1 VPLLSFLL
9 TQGGTLIHLDLG
21 SFARQN
27 LANTGVS
34 FSSSSITPDIARIA
48 VTPSAGYALGK
59 QNGNPVLVAMTNLGQ
74 ITTYPIAN
82 EPMSLTLNPAA
93 DHVFLLTGCPA
104 GSACSG
110 VPNRLYA
117 FSIASQAFE
126 QAGPDN
132 FIPLQTLS
140 HQIRFG
146 PSGNKIY
153 FDGVVAGADG
163 IGQRF
168 VFSLDAQ
175 GTAPQTARVAIPGV
189 RWEPLSIVLPSSAP
203 GQGTVPVPG
212 GVPAGGGI
220 GANNGGIA
228 TNPIPIDEIERQIGM
243 PIALIDFS
251 TITDEQIRAYGY
263 DPAAV
268 RRYVAQLKLQQA
280 TTGAGSG
287 GSSAGTTGFRSS
299 YSSSKARNC
308 AVIEHDTDFV
318 GTSISSSSN
327 NATSNGTIGGTGF
340 GTNAQVSAVAS
351 DEFENVTAG
360 TEDFRLKST
369 STKLRGN
376 GTATNAPATDMFN
389 RSWNGGVPD
398 IGPLLFDDG
407 SGGGGGETQDS
418 FYGRNTRGIMNGI
431 NRGLARVA
439 ESIKRPILVVPR
451 DFFPKGA

>member
-1 VPLLSFLL
+1 MATETIGTGGDYANELQWVAGIPASLAANEIGVGLTGEHSNSSTDIYISGITLNGFTLQLTAQAGNSFIDNINPISDRIFYDPTMGAACLL
-9 TQGGTLIHLDLG
+9 TGNCYRFTTEVPMTINKYLFHKESDFESLFYLPSGSASTLIDQIIGKISNGGTLAGTFRAAPSGEIVLRRSILYSTNNIDSINYAGINISAENCL
-21 SFARQN
+21 FIN
-27 LANTGVS
+27 LA
-34 FSSSSITPDIARIA
+34 
-48 VTPSAGYALGK
+48 AG
-59 QNGNPVLVAMTNLGQ
+59 
-74 ITTYPIAN
+74 
-82 EPMSLTLNPAA
+82 
-93 DHVFLLTGCPA
+93 
-104 GSACSG
+104 
-110 VPNRLYA
+110 
-117 FSIASQAFE
+117 
-126 QAGPDN
+126 
-132 FIPLQTLS
+132 
-140 HQIRFG
+140 
-146 PSGNKIY
+146 
-153 FDGVVAGADG
+153 
-163 IGQRF
+163 
-168 VFSLDAQ
+168 
-175 GTAPQTARVAIPGV
+175 
-189 RWEPLSIVLPSSAP
+189 
-203 GQGTVPVPG
+203 
-212 GVPAGGGI
+212 
-220 GANNGGIA
+220 
-228 TNPIPIDEIERQIGM
+228 
-243 PIALIDFS
+243 
-251 TITDEQIRAYGY
+251 
-263 DPAAV
+263 
-268 RRYVAQLKLQQA
+268 
-280 TTGAGSG
+280 
-287 GSSAGTTGFRSS
+287 AGTTGFRSS